1 MGEKVD
7 NKDGEKKSEAGPITV
22 VLKIDLHCE
31 GCAKK
36 VRRSVKNFE
45 GVQKVNTDSANNKI
59 TVTGTLEPERLRER
73 VEYKTKK
80 KVELVSPQPK
90 KDEKKPDAKPEKKPD
105 DKPEK
110 KPEDKPE
117 KKVEEKVEKKPKEV
131 STVVLKIRLHCDGCI
146 HKIKRIISKTDG
158 VDNVIVDSKN
168 DLVTVKGT
176 MNVKELVP
184 YLKEKLKRSV
194 EIVPAKKEGGGEK
207 KEGGGD
213 KKEGG
218 GGGGGD
224 DTKKGGDGDK
234 KKEGGGDGKVEVK
247 KMDYHGFDPYTTFIV
262 PPYDHS
268 HSVHEYGSTS
278 TPMYNRSYSNQDY
291 GITNYDQGHLN
302 HGYAMEYSHAPPPPP
317 PAYYNNAPQ
326 MFSDE
331 NPNACSVM

>member
-1 MGEKVD
+1 MGE
-7 NKDGEKKSEAGPITV
+7 KDGEKKTETGPITV

-45 GVQKVNTDSANNKI
+45 GVEKVKTDSANNKI
-59 TVTGTLEPERLRER
+59 TVTGTVEPEKLREK

-90 KDEKKPDAKPEKKPD
+90 KDEKKANAKPEKKAD

-110 KPEDKPE
+110 KTEDKPE

-131 STVVLKIRLHCDGCI
+131 SSVVLKIRLHCDGCI
-146 HKIKRIISKTDG
+146 HKIKKIISKTDG

-176 MNVKELVP
+176 MNVNELVP

-194 EIVPAKKEGGGEK
+194 EIVPAKKEGGGGDDKKKGIDGEK
-207 KEGGGD
+207 KKD
-213 KKEGG
+213 
-218 GGGGGD
+218 GGGGD
-224 DTKKGGDGDK
+224 A
-234 KKEGGGDGKVEVK
+234 KVEVK
-247 KMDYHGFDPYTTFIV
+247 KMDYHGFDPHTTFIV
-262 PPYDHS
+262 PPYGHS
-268 HSVHEYGSTS
+268 QSVHEYGSTS
-278 TPMYNRSYSNQDY
+278 TAMYNQSYSNQDY
-291 GITNYDQGHLN
+291 GLTNYDQGHVN
-302 HGYAMEYSHAPPPPP
+302 HGYAVEYLHAPPPPP
-317 PAYYNNAPQ
+317 PPVYYNAPL

>member
-1 MGEKVD
+1 MGEKD
-7 NKDGEKKSEAGPITV
+7 DKKDGDKKSGAAPIPV

-36 VRRSVKNFE
+36 VRRSVKHFE
-45 GVQKVNTDSANNKI
+45 GVEKVTTDSANNKI

-73 VEYKTKK
+73 VEFKTKK

-90 KDEKKPDAKPEKKPD
+90 KDDKKPDAKPEKKAD

-110 KPEDKPE
+110 KAEDKPE
-117 KKVEEKVEKKPKEV
+117 KKAEEKVEKKPKEV
-131 STVVLKIRLHCDGCI
+131 STVILKIRLHCDGCI
-146 HKIKRIISKTDG
+146 HKIKKIISKTDG
-158 VDNVIVDSKN
+158 VDNVMVDSKN

-184 YLKEKLKRSV
+184 YLQEKLKRSV
-194 EIVPAKKEGGGEK
+194 EIVPAKKEGGGDK
-207 KEGGGD
+207 KEGGGDKKDGGGD

-218 GGGGGD
+218 G
-224 DTKKGGDGDK
+224 DGDK
-234 KKEGGGDGKVEVK
+234 KKDGGGGGGDAKVEMK
-247 KMDYHGFDPYTTFIV
+247 KMDYHGLDPYTTFVV
-262 PPYDHS
+262 PPYGHS

-291 GITNYDQGHLN
+291 GITNYDQGHVN
-302 HGYAMEYSHAPPPPP
+302 HGYPVEYQYHHAPPPV
-317 PAYYNNAPQ
+317 YYNAPL

>member
-1 MGEKVD
+1 MGEKD
-7 NKDGEKKSEAGPITV
+7 DKKDGEKKSEAGPIIV

-36 VRRSVKNFE
+36 VRRSVKHFE
-45 GVQKVNTDSANNKI
+45 GVDKVTTDSANNKI
-59 TVTGTLEPERLRER
+59 TVTGTVEPERLRER

-90 KDEKKPDAKPEKKPD
+90 KDEKKSD

-110 KPEDKPE
+110 KAEDKPE

-146 HKIKRIISKTDG
+146 HKIKKIISKTDG
-158 VDNVIVDSKN
+158 VENVIVDSKN

-184 YLKEKLKRSV
+184 YLKEKLKRSI
-194 EIVPAKKEGGGEK
+194 EIVPAKKEDGDK

-224 DTKKGGDGDK
+224 DKKKGGDGEK
-234 KKEGGGDGKVEVK
+234 KKDGGGGGGDAKVEVK

-278 TPMYNRSYSNQDY
+278 TTMYNQSYSNQDY
-291 GITNYDQGHLN
+291 GITNYDQGHIN
-302 HGYAMEYSHAPPPPP
+302 HGYAVEYSHAPPPPP
-317 PAYYNNAPQ
+317 PAYYNAPL

-331 NPNACSVM
+331 NPNACSIM